1 MVNILGVMV
10 LAIRDDGRETLSRIG
25 RDICLD
31 GTGNTMVIVVKGLW
45 KYLER
50 RGKEIYQ
57 DVFVLLVSNH
67 HIEELQGMEDGD
79 QCSIIMD
86 IALLLLPKRSVKRT
100 L

>member
-1 MVNILGVMV
+1 MVSVLGVMV
-10 LAIRDDGRETLSRIG
+10 LTIRDDGTETLSMKE

-57 DVFVLLVSNH
+57 DVSVLLVSN
-67 HIEELQGMEDGD
+67 QGVARDGVIVN
-79 QCSIIMD
+79 S
-86 IALLLLPKRSVKRT
+86 AV
-100 L
+100 